1 MLIPARTAPARM
13 AFHPSQVPVARVFDL
28 VDTAGAEKAAAE
40 MIDLGFDGRD
50 DGFKVLMPKD
60 RRLAKRIGHTVT
72 TSVNYGLGRAG
83 KDRNVRFWTYHEDDD
98 HYAIVL
104 VGAAAAERLGAA

>member
-1 MLIPARTAPARM
+1 MLIPRRRRGSAVP
-13 AFHPSQVPVARVFDL
+13 FHPSQVPIARVFDL
-28 VDTAGAEKAAAE
+28 VDTAGAERAAAE
-40 MIDLGFDGRD
+40 MVGLGFDGRD

-60 RRLAKRIGHTVT
+60 KRLAKRIGHAVT
-72 TSVNYGLGRAG
+72 TSVNYGLSRAG
-83 KDRNVRFWTYHEDDD
+83 KDRNVRFWTYHEDEG

>member
-1 MLIPARTAPARM
+1 MP
-13 AFHPSQVPVARVFDL
+13 FHPSQVPIARVFDL
-28 VDTAGAEKAAAE
+28 SDTAGAEEAAAE
-40 MIDLGFDGRD
+40 MVELGFDGRD

-60 RRLAKRIGHTVT
+60 KRLAKRIGHTVT

-83 KDRNVRFWTYHEDDD
+83 KDRSVRFWTYHEDED

-104 VGAAAAERLGAA
+104 VGAAVAERLGAA